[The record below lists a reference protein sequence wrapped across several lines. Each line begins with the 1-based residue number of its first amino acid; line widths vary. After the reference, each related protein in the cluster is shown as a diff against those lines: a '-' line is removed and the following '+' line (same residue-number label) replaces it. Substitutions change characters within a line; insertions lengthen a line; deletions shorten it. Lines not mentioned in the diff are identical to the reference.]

1 MATIRASEG
10 RPAHADRTAR
20 ETNVAPFADREP
32 VFAHRASSLRAG
44 VSLDIARFLS
54 ADPAAI
60 AQQLRLFVEELS
72 GERRRDDDA
81 ELASW
86 KSSVPA
92 LQRLLAD
99 PRLHGLWILL
109 EAALPNGLGRVDCAL
124 IGRDEQGRD
133 QIIVLE
139 LKAWSDAKRPQGP
152 SDMLTP
158 IPPGRRGPEK
168 LAHPSRQASGYR
180 THLKELLVACH
191 DENRVVVSALAWL
204 YNTHSCARPPFND
217 AVFSAVL
224 RSAPIYGASEI
235 DGLRSLLGSLAPS
248 PVDRAFLRR
257 LDASGIAPAR
267 PLMERLTSSIAD
279 YSGYTLTDDQI
290 EVFDRIVN
298 AYDPKER
305 RVIVVRGGPGAGK
318 TVLALQLLREF
329 YKRDVPAFYFASSQA
344 IVNAYQSAFHDS
356 RSVFANSA
364 TLGSSNVPVQI
375 IDEAHRLR
383 ERYKIRK
390 AIESAGLSVFLIDDR
405 QVILPADIKS
415 FRDITESAAAV
426 GPRKALLLSLTGD
439 KRCGSEGYVQW
450 VDAALGIP
458 TAPRAAAS
466 PSYRF
471 EIVES
476 PHDLETRLL
485 QFGGDWRIVAGTCWT
500 RSDPTE
506 SGELL
511 DDVAIPE
518 FDFRRQWSGDHKKL
532 RGTRLY
538 QAALCWA
545 TEPEAQRHIGNIYT
559 AQSFEFDYVG
569 VIFGRDLVV
578 RDGTWDAKL
587 EHHPRSD
594 VRFYARGAWSRRTR
608 ARDCLQNI
616 YRVLLTRGRKGCFV
630 FFQDAETRSHF
641 ERLLAD
647 AGPAER
653 EPLAANASHDET

>member
-1 MATIRASEG
+1 MPIILASGG
-10 RPAHADRTAR
+10 RFGHADRAAR
-20 ETNVAPFADREP
+20 ETNGAPLTDPEP
-32 VFAHRASSLRAG
+32 VFAHRASSLCAG
-44 VSLDIARFLS
+44 VSLDVARFLS
-54 ADPAAI
+54 ADPTAI
-60 AQQLRLFVEELS
+60 AQQLRLFVEDLS
-72 GERRRDDDA
+72 GERRRDDDS

-133 QIIVLE
+133 HIVVLE

-191 DENRVVVSALAWL
+191 DENRVAVSALAWL

-217 AVFSAVL
+217 AVFSDVL
-224 RSAPIYGASEI
+224 RSAPIYGASQI
-235 DGLRSLLGSLAPS
+235 DDLRSHLWRLAPS
-248 PVDRAFLRR
+248 PVDGEFLRR
-257 LDASGIAPAR
+257 LDTSDISPSR

-279 YSGYTLTDDQI
+279 FSGFALTGDQI
-290 EVFDRIVN
+290 DVFDRIVN
-298 AYDPKER
+298 AYDATER
-305 RVIVVRGGPGAGK
+305 RVVIVRGGPGAGK
-318 TVLALQLLREF
+318 TVVALQLLREF
-329 YKRDVPAFYFASSQA
+329 YKRDIPAFYFASSQA
-344 IVNAYQSAFHDS
+344 IVNAYQSAFHAS

-364 TLGSSNVPVQI
+364 TFGRSNVPVQI

-383 ERYKIRK
+383 DRK
-390 AIESAGLSVFLIDDR
+390 QIKRAIESAHLTVFLIDDR
-405 QVILPADIKS
+405 QIILPADITGH
-415 FRDITESAAAV
+415 REIAESAASVCPRDAV
-426 GPRKALLLSLTGD
+426 VLDLVGD
-439 KRCGSEGYVQW
+439 KRCGSEAYIHW
-450 VDAALGIP
+450 LDAALGIP
-458 TAPRAAAS
+458 TAPGPRVS
-466 PSYRF
+466 SSYRF
-471 EIVES
+471 KIVDS
-476 PHDLETRLL
+476 PHDLESRLRL
-485 QFGGDWRIVAGTCWT
+485 CGGAWRIVAGICWT

-511 DDVAIPE
+511 HDVDVPE
-518 FDFRRQWSGDHKKL
+518 FDFRRPWSGDHKKL
-532 RGTRLY
+532 RGARLY

-545 TEPEAQRHIGNIYT
+545 TEPEAQCHVGNIYT

-569 VIFGRDLVV
+569 VIFGKDLVV
-578 RDGTWDAKL
+578 RDGVWGAELD
-587 EHHPRSD
+587 HHPRTD
-594 VRFYARGAWSRRTR
+594 VRFYARGAWSRPAR

-647 AGPAER
+647 GGPAK
-653 EPLAANASHDET
+653 